1 MDIKDIGRA
10 PKMNAM
16 LYLIKRLEKH
26 NPPNIMNLSEKEIN
40 HYLEQYESELANM
53 R

>member
-16 LYLIKRLEKH
+16 LYLIKRLDIQ
-26 NPPNIMNLSEKEIN
+26 NPPQIMELSEKEIN
-40 HYLEQYESELANM
+40 HYLERYEAELMYN